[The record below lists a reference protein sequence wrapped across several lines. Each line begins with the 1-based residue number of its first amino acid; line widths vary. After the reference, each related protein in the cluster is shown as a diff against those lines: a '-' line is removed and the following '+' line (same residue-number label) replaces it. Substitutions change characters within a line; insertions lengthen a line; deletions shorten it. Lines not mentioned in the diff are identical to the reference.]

1 MPGEVDQVLESR
13 KSGSVPQLEARRT
26 SRRCEGRRPFE
37 IAIGNLPCKAV
48 RARSRAV
55 AGNHQRAQLSTRDD
69 ESGDGLCAYP
79 SRDAAADRESDPAA
93 TSWRKLQSVLLVLS
107 AWRPGGETR
116 LLRTTLQGKVRATSQ
131 GSGSQRFCLE
141 GSRLFGWFVPQ
152 QIILFC
158 FFPASVPGK
167 KQENANLHLP
177 AAAATIAAESEGSTN
192 RNLLTNR
199 RPTARLHLTAK
210 AAWRAI
216 GRRFFC
222 F

>member
-1 MPGEVDQVLESR
+1 MPGEVDQVLEIR
-13 KSGSVPQLEARRT
+13 KSGSVPQVEARRT

-55 AGNHQRAQLSTRDD
+55 AGNHHRAQLSTRDD

-152 QIILFC
+152 QTILFRALAADANYSE
-158 FFPASVPGK
+158 FKGV
-167 KQENANLHLP
+167 NANLHVP
-177 AAAATIAAESEGSTN
+177 AAADTILEESEGLTK
-192 RNLLTNR
+192 RDLLTTGR
-199 RPTARLHLTAK
+199 IHLIAK
-210 AAWRAI
+210 AAWSAI